1 MSEPSYF
8 GLRVGE
14 KGSVSVCAKLHVGIT
29 EPVALTASV
38 AVEPPV
44 SSFSMYRVP
53 AIGWA
58 SRWRQFASG
67 CCLFLAKEYTMTTLV
82 RFDPYREGTAL
93 QGEMG
98 RFLNQLFVA
107 GNGATMPGVWA
118 PAMDVWQTEDE
129 IVYAFDLPGIAKEA
143 VSIEFEHGALTVSAE
158 RERSQ
163 EVSAERL
170 YRFERRYGSFSRTI
184 GLPKGVSEDQISAR
198 YNNGVLE

>member
-1 MSEPSYF
+1 
-8 GLRVGE
+8 
-14 KGSVSVCAKLHVGIT
+14 
-29 EPVALTASV
+29 
-38 AVEPPV
+38 
-44 SSFSMYRVP
+44 
-53 AIGWA
+53 
-58 SRWRQFASG
+58 
-67 CCLFLAKEYTMTTLV
+67 MTTLV

-184 GLPKGVSEDQISAR
+184 GLPKGVTEGQISAR
-198 YNNGVLE
+198 SNNGVLEVHVTKPELEKPHRIQISNGKAAIEGKATKA